1 VHDARDYDYDL
12 PPGAIAVRPAE
23 PRDAARLLVL
33 RRAGGPLED
42 RVFRDLPELLEPGDL
57 LVVNDTRVIPARLH
71 GRRVDTGGAV
81 EIFLLHEEHAT
92 PTPAGGPQWRVL
104 ASPGRRL
111 RPGVRVE
118 LAPGVEAEIVAVHE
132 NGERTVRFHGT
143 TDVLALADRVGSTPL
158 PPYIDRAAD
167 ARDRD
172 DYQTVYAAA
181 PGAVAAPTAGL
192 HFTPGL
198 LGRAR
203 ARGVDVASVT
213 LHVGPGTFRPV
224 QGDDLDAHRMHAE
237 AYTIPDATAAAV
249 ARAHAAGRRV
259 VAVGTTVVR
268 ALEAAAEGPGRVR
281 AGAGETDLFLRPGH
295 PFRAVSGL
303 VTNFH
308 LPRSTLLVLVSA
320 FAGREPVLAAYAH
333 AIRSGYRFYSYGDA
347 MLVV

>member
-1 VHDARDYDYDL
+1 M
-12 PPGAIAVRPAE
+12 
-23 PRDAARLLVL
+23 
-33 RRAGGPLED
+33 
-42 RVFRDLPELLEPGDL
+42 
-57 LVVNDTRVIPARLH
+57 
-71 GRRVDTGGAV
+71 
-81 EIFLLHEEHAT
+81 
-92 PTPAGGPQWRVL
+92 
-104 ASPGRRL
+104 
-111 RPGVRVE
+111 RVE

-132 NGERTVRFHGT
+132 NGERTVRFDGT

-198 LGRAR
+198 LDRVR

-237 AYTIPDATAAAV
+237 AYEIPDATAAAV

-259 VAVGTTVVR
+259 VAVGHDR
-268 ALEAAAEGPGRVR
+268 
-281 AGAGETDLFLRPGH
+281 RPG
-295 PFRAVSGL
+295 PRGRRRGARASSAAGPARP
-303 VTNFH
+303 TSSFARAT
-308 LPRSTLLVLVSA
+308 RSAPCRGS
-320 FAGREPVLAAYAH
+320 
-333 AIRSGYRFYSYGDA
+333 
-347 MLVV
+347 